1 MARLL
6 GRCELVI
13 TDSGGLQEEAPSL
26 DKPVL
31 VARDSTE
38 RNEGV
43 EAGTLKLVGADADRI
58 ADETRRLLDDPVAYA
73 AMARARNP
81 YGDGR
86 AAERIVAQMEHLAT
100 GDNPPTPFGSGYSRS
115 AILRASGIADPWWRS
130 RPTSRPTER
139 WEEHLAAAS
148 D

>member
-26 DKPVL
+26 NKPVL
-31 VARDSTE
+31 VTRESTE
-38 RNEGV
+38 RTEGV
-43 EAGTLKLVGADADRI
+43 HAGTLKLVGTDPDRI
-58 ADETRRLLDDPVAYA
+58 ADETRRLLDDPVAYP
-73 AMARARNP
+73 AMANAENP

-86 AAERIVAQMEHLAT
+86 AAERIVAQMEHLVSGT
-100 GDNPPTPFGSGYSRS
+100 NPPTPCGSGYSRS
-115 AILRASGIADPWWRS
+115 AILRAAGADAWWDTRS
-130 RPTSRPTER
+130 DEPAEER
-139 WEEHLAAAS
+139 WEEHLAAAR